1 MQFDQLKRREFIS
14 LLGGAAAAWPLTA
27 RARQRPMPGIGFLSN
42 SWLDVYAIRLRA
54 FRQGLKEAGYVEG
67 QNVEVEYR
75 WAEGQN
81 NRLPALSAELV
92 AR

>member
-27 RARQRPMPGIGFLSN
+27 RARQRPMPVIGFLSN
-42 SWLDVYAIRLRA
+42 SWL
-54 FRQGLKEAGYVEG
+54 
-67 QNVEVEYR
+67 R

-81 NRLPALSAELV
+81 NRLPALSAELE
-92 AR
+92 RIPLDLNRGFPPRFD